1 LHGTLLEEVYIEQ
14 PQGFV
19 DAAQPDS
26 VCKLHKSIYGL
37 KQTPS
42 AWFNCL
48 STAPL
53 DLGFIDS
60 MVDPSLFLFFHGQI
74 TIFMLVYVDDII
86 ATSNKLSVILSLIV
100 KLQQQFPLKDLGDLG
115 FFLGVKVTRSTDAFH
130 LSQSTL
136 QTSSIALIC
145 LELNQLPLLALLA
158 PRCHTLMATYLM
170 IPLNIVKW

>member
-1 LHGTLLEEVYIEQ
+1 MEQ

-48 STAPL
+48 STALL

-115 FFLGVKVTRSTDAFH
+115 FFLGVKVTRSTDALH
-130 LSQSTL
+130 LSQSKYIADLLHRTHML
-136 QTSSIALIC
+136 GAKPAASPCSSGSKMSHFDGNLLDDPSKYRQVVGAL
-145 LELNQLPLLALLA
+145 
-158 PRCHTLMATYLM
+158 
-170 IPLNIVKW
+170 